1 MFTVNSGTR
10 LIIGLAASGLALIAA
25 GARLYRRRRA
35 GEAAE
40 GSQHPVR
47 IEVGAGNKDQRPS
60 VRPLAD
66 EVQRKMHTSTPQ
78 RNRLL
83 PYFLLVFALSVPLW
97 VIGATDLVA
106 LPEDTP
112 LYIPNLLWH
121 ISMAILPMIA
131 ALILVYRDRG
141 SVGVKH
147 LLKRPFDE
155 VRIPG
160 KIWYVPIFLLFPL
173 LMVLAY
179 EWLKYTGVALP
190 DLQFPGLIVPVF
202 FVLFFALGIGE
213 ELGWTGYA
221 LGPLQDRWNA
231 LGASLVLGIV
241 SLLWHLVPLM
251 EEPHT
256 PMWIVWHSAH
266 GIPLR
271 VLMVWLYNN
280 TGKSMFSV
288 AAFHATVNIGEVV
301 WPFIGT
307 TGAYDPFITTILL
320 TIMATLVTFLW
331 GPKTLAQ
338 YRYARPGS

>member
-1 MFTVNSGTR
+1 VV
-10 LIIGLAASGLALIAA
+10 L
-25 GARLYRRRRA
+25 
-35 GEAAE
+35 
-40 GSQHPVR
+40 
-47 IEVGAGNKDQRPS
+47 
-60 VRPLAD
+60 LAD
-66 EVQRKMHTSTPQ
+66 EVPKKMNTNILH

-97 VIGATDLVA
+97 VIGATELVA
-106 LPEDTP
+106 LPVGTA

-121 ISMAILPMIA
+121 ISLALLPMSA

-141 SVGVKH
+141 SAGVRH

-155 VRIPG
+155 MRIPG
-160 KIWYVPIFLLFPL
+160 KIWYVPIFLLFPV
-173 LMVLAY
+173 LMVLVY
-179 EWLKYTGVALP
+179 ELLRLRGVVLP
-190 DLQFPGLIVPVF
+190 DLQFPGLTVSIF

-231 LGASLVLGIV
+231 LGASLILGIV
-241 SLLWHLVPLM
+241 SLLWHLVPRM

-256 PMWIVWHSAH
+256 PTWIVWHSAH

-271 VLMVWLYNN
+271 VLMVWLYNS
-280 TGKSMFSV
+280 TGQSMFSV
-288 AAFHATVNIGEVV
+288 VAFHATVNIGEVV

-307 TGAYDPFITTILL
+307 TGAYDPFLTTVLL
-320 TIMATLVTFLW
+320 TITAAIVIFLW